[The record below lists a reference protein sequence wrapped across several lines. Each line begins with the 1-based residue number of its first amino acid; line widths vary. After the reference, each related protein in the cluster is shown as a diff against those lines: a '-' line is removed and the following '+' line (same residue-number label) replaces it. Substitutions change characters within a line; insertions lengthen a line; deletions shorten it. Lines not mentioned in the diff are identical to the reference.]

1 MSGAEK
7 NLIDVIS
14 KTPQSRHIF
23 SASNWTWRYGSPEAP
38 KKKRKNNPSLFL
50 RLNCDSDYRKTDIQ
64 QFFFFPL
71 IKSLNCFS
79 RAFFKL
85 FFLQFFFH
93 PQVFDGWP
101 SKINCAEEKKN
112 VSQVVAETLKAFIQ
126 IPFITLSNY

>member
-64 QFFFFPL
+64 QFFFLPAN
-71 IKSLNCFS
+71 KV
-79 RAFFKL
+79 AEL
-85 FFLQFFFH
+85 FF
-93 PQVFDGWP
+93 P
-101 SKINCAEEKKN
+101 SI
-112 VSQVVAETLKAFIQ
+112 F
-126 IPFITLSNY
+126 